1 MVAPRIAEPASDPEI
16 MRTYEVMR
24 QLRPEMSPDEYVPAV
39 RRLMAQEDYRL
50 VTVLDDEQVRAVAGY
65 RLMEM
70 LYCGRI
76 LYIDDLVTDER
87 VRSRGFGRQL
97 LDWLKEAA
105 RARRCTEVHL
115 DSRLHREAAHR
126 FYEREGFT
134 KTCYHLVAVV

>member
-1 MVAPRIAEPASDPEI
+1 MVPTVIKPRTDAEILE
-16 MRTYEVMR
+16 TYEVMR
-24 QLRPEMSPDEYVPAV
+24 QLRPDVSQDEYVSVV
-39 RRLMAQEDYRL
+39 RRLVAQEGYRL
-50 VTVLDDEQVRAVAGY
+50 VAVSEAGQIRAVAGY

-87 VRSRGFGRQL
+87 ARSRGFGRQL
-97 LDWLKEAA
+97 LDWLKQAG
-105 RARRCTEVHL
+105 RTHGCTQVHL

-134 KTCYHLVAVV
+134 KTRYHFAAVL